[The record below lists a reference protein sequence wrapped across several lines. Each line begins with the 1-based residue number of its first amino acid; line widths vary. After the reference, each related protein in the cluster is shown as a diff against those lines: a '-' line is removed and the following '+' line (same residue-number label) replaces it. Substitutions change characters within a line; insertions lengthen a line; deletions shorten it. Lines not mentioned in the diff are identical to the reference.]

1 MIKKNMLKK
10 LLASILLAIYLLAT
24 LSVPYARAQG
34 SWYDPSFQEWNDKV
48 FKSSDDEIFGERYT
62 YAQVK
67 WIFYSLTAIVTG
79 TNSETVSCLMSNDIN
94 ECLDVLKQEL
104 SSREIQIERFQNST
118 ANSVFGEMS
127 RPPISG
133 IFYLKNI
140 GQKLKLIPEAQAQ
153 AGFGFGSLNPVLN
166 LWKAS
171 RDITFALF
179 VLIILV
185 LAFMI
190 MFRVKIS
197 PQTVITAQS
206 ALPKVAIALVLV
218 TFSYAIAGLA
228 IDLMYVVIGL
238 ITTVL
243 ISTDFLAD
251 STKWAD
257 LFNFLTNGPLNSGA
271 FGLMSIYFS
280 LFPVALIASLFQA
293 LGSSVMGILTFGLGL
308 VLLPI
313 ILVVISIVLLVAV
326 LKLLWLLLVTFANIV
341 LLIVVAPFMIAIGA
355 ITPGGGFGTWLR
367 SLVSHLAVYPIVGGM
382 FTLSYIFLV
391 GSIYSIFSS
400 SGGAVK
406 EIFDLI
412 VSIQHKFSPIDFNP
426 ELLGSKMWSPPLTVG
441 TGMSSLLWLGLSL
454 VLVIMTPQVANMIKA
469 LIQGKPFAFGT
480 AIGEAFAP
488 MKYPAAYALEGL
500 HYGELPPI
508 YPAALRRRAE
518 GWLQASDRGMR
529 GLLKGFART
538 GARTLSEGNLPRPR
552 KVRE

>member
-1 MIKKNMLKK
+1 MLKK
-10 LLASILLAIYLLAT
+10 LLASLLLAIYLLAT
-24 LSVPYARAQG
+24 LSVPYAKAQG
-34 SWYDPSFQEWNDKV
+34 SWYDPSFQEWNNKV
-48 FKSSDDEIFGERYT
+48 FKSPDNEIFGERYT
-62 YAQVK
+62 YSQVK
-67 WIFYSLTAIVTG
+67 WIFYSLTAIVAG
-79 TNSETVSCLMSNDIN
+79 TNSETVSCLMDNDIN
-94 ECLDVLKQEL
+94 ECLGVLKQEL
-104 SSREIQIERFQNST
+104 SSREIQVEKFQNST
-118 ANSVFGEMS
+118 ANSVFGNIS
-127 RPPISG
+127 HSPISG

-153 AGFGFGSLNPVLN
+153 VGFGFGSLNPILN
-166 LWKAS
+166 LWRAS

-206 ALPKVAIALVLV
+206 ALPKIAIALVLV

-257 LFNFLTNGPLNSGA
+257 LFNFLTNGPLNAGA

-313 ILVVISIVLLVAV
+313 ILVVISIVLLIAV

-355 ITPGGGFGTWLR
+355 ITPGRGFGTWLR
-367 SLVSHLAVYPIVGGM
+367 SLVSHLVVYPIVGGM

-441 TGMSSLLWLGLSL
+441 TEMSSLLWLGLSL
-454 VLVIMTPQVANMIKA
+454 VLVIMTPQVANAIKA
-469 LIQGKPFAFGT
+469 LIQGQPFAFGT
-480 AIGEAFAP
+480 AIGQAFAP
-488 MKYPAAYALEGL
+488 MRYPAAYTLEGL
-500 HYGELPPI
+500 SQGRLPSI
-508 YPAALRRRAE
+508 YPERIRARAE
-518 GWLQASDRGMR
+518 TWLQGSEKGGR
-529 GLLKGFART
+529 GLIKGLAES
-538 GARTLSEGNLPRPR
+538 GARALSEGNLPRKAR
-552 KVRE
+552 